1 MRKFKDSTGHEW
13 SVDLN
18 LATVRRISQA
28 KIQTTTEEVT
38 VDLLNPDDNLLNN
51 RLTNREVIF
60 GVIWVICS
68 PDFCEN
74 PESEASAEEQFAMRF
89 DGETF
94 EAAQEVLY
102 EELSDFFPELRTTL
116 KTLTTRLKKVKEAV
130 DKKLSSTMEKELS
143 DEKIDQMINGLF
155 NQSVGEIS
163 T

>member
-51 RLTNREVIF
+51 RLTKREVIF
-60 GVIWVICS
+60 GIIWVICS
-68 PDFCEN
+68 PDFYEN

-130 DKKLSSTMEKELS
+130 DKKLSNTMEKELS
-143 DEKIDQMINGLF
+143 DEKIDQMINGIF
-155 NQSVGEIS
+155 SQYVGEIS